1 MRNNVRNVVKL
12 PEIETKVIS
21 FDKNGKRIEKRV
33 KNSDRFLVTLT
44 NGDSVVLK
52 KAELSMYNIIFN
64 SVEEKDA
71 KSFKEIED
79 DLITDEEVEES
90 SNPSEVQE

>member
-1 MRNNVRNVVKL
+1 MRNNVKNVVKL

-21 FDKNGKRIEKRV
+21 FDKNGKRFEKRV

-64 SVEEKDA
+64 SVEDKSA
-71 KSFKEIED
+71 KNFKEED
-79 DLITDEEVEES
+79 DLITEEDIEES
-90 SNPSEVQE
+90 SNPSNAQE